1 MKLGLICEMPHI
13 IIVIIVVNHCNRIKV
28 QLLHVSAFGSVCPE
42 LKTPAFT
49 LFAWKCEHVDK
60 FSMCRE
66 EKKNEKKKSFSSF
79 ILTMLSFNIL
89 KNKLGKKFEMI
100 KGLRSTTRCAANLF
114 SSSKWGNNFA
124 GLSGVG
130 ELQHFPR
137 LKSKKSNS
145 TTFSSLFSC
154 CLLILAHDGKTEKL
168 NSDCGYKKK
177 NGRRSELYFWSLGK
191 T

>member
-1 MKLGLICEMPHI
+1 MKLGIICEMPHI
-13 IIVIIVVNHCNRIKV
+13 IIVIMIIVNHCNRMKV
-28 QLLHVSAFGSVCPE
+28 RLLQVFAFGSVCPE

-49 LFAWKCEHVDK
+49 LFAWKCERVDK
-60 FSMCRE
+60 LSYF
-66 EKKNEKKKSFSSF
+66 SF

-89 KNKLGKKFEMI
+89 KNKLEKKFETI

-124 GLSGVG
+124 GLLGVG

-154 CLLILAHDGKTEKL
+154 RLLILAHDGKTEKL

-177 NGRRSELYFWSLGK
+177 MVDGLSCSSGHCGK
-191 T
+191 LKLKM